1 MRSASPFGTPLGLL
15 TIARKDERRGYY
27 VTQLLEAL
35 LECFVAQNGQHLPL
49 YWRESAKTSKQNL
62 EMLQKDNKVK
72 ENFCFYTE
80 IFCRKFQ
87 QYISVCMTYSNC

>member
-15 TIARKDERRGYY
+15 TIARKDEREGYY

-49 YWRESAKTSKQNL
+49 YWRESAKTSKQKLAGNAAKRQQSEGKFMFL
-62 EMLQKDNKVK
+62 HRNFLQK
-72 ENFCFYTE
+72 
-80 IFCRKFQ
+80 ISAI
-87 QYISVCMTYSNC
+87 YISLYDLF